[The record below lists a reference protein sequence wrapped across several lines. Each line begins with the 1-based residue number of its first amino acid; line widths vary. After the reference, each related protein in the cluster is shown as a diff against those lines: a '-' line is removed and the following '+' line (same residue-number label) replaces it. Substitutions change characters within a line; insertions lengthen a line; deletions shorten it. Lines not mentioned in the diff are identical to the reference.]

1 LSFTCA
7 LGHANVRL
15 DYEKSPPPRL
25 DMDVSL
31 YDNSRRGML
40 MKNKQ
45 DIIPQAVVTRKPPRQ
60 KVSDA
65 EFRRRLK
72 RITEWRKQRLA
83 DLRAKNTR

>member
-1 LSFTCA
+1 
-7 LGHANVRL
+7 
-15 DYEKSPPPRL
+15 
-25 DMDVSL
+25 
-31 YDNSRRGML
+31 